1 MYNCD
6 KIKRITILYASTSP
20 GQYAGEEREILDEQ
34 QSKAICEEANQFQIS
49 IESLLKARSRKSIEA
64 VVINTV
70 LAPIV
75 HTEKSGEHHES
86 KAASAE

>member
-6 KIKRITILYASTSP
+6 KIKRITILYAPSGP

-34 QSKAICEEANQFQIS
+34 QSKAICEEANQFSIS
-49 IESLLKARSRKSIEA
+49 IEALLKARSRKKIEA
-64 VVINTV
+64 IVINTI

-75 HTEKSGEHHES
+75 HGEKAVEHSE
-86 KAASAE
+86 